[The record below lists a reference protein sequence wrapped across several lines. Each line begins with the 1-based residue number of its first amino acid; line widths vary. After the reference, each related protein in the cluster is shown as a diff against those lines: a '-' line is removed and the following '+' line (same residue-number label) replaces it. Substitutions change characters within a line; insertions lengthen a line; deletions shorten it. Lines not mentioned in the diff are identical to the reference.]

1 VDVTLTRRSYD
12 IDVSPNVRVP
22 VGGGVT
28 LAGDLYRPRTT
39 ERVPG
44 VVTLHYGRRTL
55 GIRCFQE
62 FARAGYATLVVDCR
76 GTGES
81 DDVPRD
87 PLDPR
92 EGEDGAAVIAWLAE
106 QPWCTGRI
114 GMWGFSGGA
123 ALTLLTASLRP
134 PALHAIVPMMGF
146 KSWERDL
153 VHPNGVRGGIGF
165 FMLPAIEK
173 MLNDLLPPIQG
184 ADLELR
190 RKYWQEKV
198 DAMDEW
204 VADGWRHPPG
214 DEAWRPRDVDV
225 TRITAASFCVAGW
238 LDMCRDTMLDTYR
251 KIPAPKKLVVGPW
264 LHDLPENAAREPV
277 DSLSL
282 ACDWWDEWLRE
293 PGHQARDESAVV
305 YVSGSDRWTR
315 GDTWP
320 PEPSRVVTFAATTDL
335 AMVPVPAEATG
346 RSATASVMGLTD
358 PTVGLLSGL
367 WTMPISDLGYPL
379 DQHDDD
385 QRSLSFTTAP
395 LAEPLTIVGE
405 GVVTLA
411 LGAQS
416 SARRCVAKLTE
427 VDERGRS
434 VVFAHGLLDLS
445 GPTPPADG
453 AVPVRLALTPS
464 CHTVRQGHRLRL
476 VLSDSDFP
484 RLWPPDARELL
495 ALDVL
500 ADESTTAANVTTL
513 ALPTVDPERLPVV
526 ERPAPAPARDRG
538 AVKFTEQPRW
548 QVSRDFHRGE
558 VALELAASQKRLY
571 TSDGAPIRERNF
583 VATATVGED
592 DPADARATMAASF
605 HIDEPRG
612 VQTVVRASITI
623 DASGGVA
630 TGDVVVDGR
639 TVVAREWRTP

>member
-1 VDVTLTRRSYD
+1 MVRRTYD
-12 IDVSPNVRVP
+12 IDARPNIRIP
-22 VGGGVT
+22 VDSDGTT

-55 GIRCFQE
+55 GIRCFQR
-62 FARAGYATLVVDCR
+62 FAQAGYATLVVDCR

-81 DDVPRD
+81 DGLPRD

-92 EGEDGAAVIAWLAE
+92 EGDDGAAVIAWLADR
-106 QPWCTGRI
+106 PWCTGRI

-123 ALTLLTASLRP
+123 ALTLLTASRRP

-153 VHPNGVRGGIGF
+153 VHPNSVRGGIGF

-173 MLNDLLPPIQG
+173 LLNDLVPPIQG

-198 DAMDEW
+198 DTMDQW
-204 VADGWRHPPG
+204 VADAWRHPPG
-214 DEAWRPRDVDV
+214 DEAWRHREVDV
-225 TRITAASFCVAGW
+225 TRISAAAFCVAGW
-238 LDMCRDTMLDTYR
+238 LDMCRDTMLDTYQ
-251 KIPAPKKLVVGPW
+251 KIAAPKKLVVGPW
-264 LHDLPENAAREPV
+264 LHDLPENAALEPV

-282 ACDWWDEWLRE
+282 ACDWWDQWLRE
-293 PGHQARDESAVV
+293 PPRQEPDESAVV

-320 PEPSRVVTFAATTDL
+320 PTASRVATFTATEGL
-335 AMVPVPAEATG
+335 AMVPG
-346 RSATASVMGLTD
+346 DGSSATESVMGLTD

-395 LAEPLTIVGE
+395 LAEPLTIVGH

-411 LGAQS
+411 LDPQTT
-416 SARRCVAKLTE
+416 ARRCVAKLTE
-427 VDERGRS
+427 VDQHGRS
-434 VVFAHGLLDLS
+434 VVFAHGLSAID
-445 GPTPPADG
+445 DD
-453 AVPVRLALTPS
+453 AVRVTLTPS

-484 RLWPPDARELL
+484 RLWPADARELL
-495 ALDVL
+495 ALRG
-500 ADESTTAANVTTL
+500 TTL
-513 ALPTVDPERLPVV
+513 ALPVVDADRLPTVD
-526 ERPAPAPARDRG
+526 RPAPAPARDRG

-548 QVSRDFHRGE
+548 QVSRDFHRGD
-558 VALELAASQKRLY
+558 VAIELAANQKRLY

-583 VATATVGED
+583 VATATVGEQ
-592 DPADARATMAASF
+592 DPAEASATMRASF

-612 VQTVVRASITI
+612 VETVVRASITI
-623 DASGGVA
+623 NAAGGVA

-639 TVVAREWRTP
+639 TVASREWRTP